1 MKGIRVRILL
11 YEWNWW
17 IITVE
22 RDIIIITIII
32 IINIIIINIIII
44 NIIIINIII
53 IILLLSSLSLLEDTR
68 WRMDVSSDAASFWKF
83 TVNNPF

>member
-32 IINIIIINIIII
+32 IIII

-53 IILLLSSLSLLEDTR
+53 IILLLLSLSLLEDTR

>member
-1 MKGIRVRILL
+1 MKGIKVRILL

-44 NIIIINIII
+44 NIIII
-53 IILLLSSLSLLEDTR
+53 ILLLLSLSLLEDTR

>member
-44 NIIIINIII
+44 
-53 IILLLSSLSLLEDTR
+53 ILLLLSLSLLEDTR

>member
-44 NIIIINIII
+44 NIIII
-53 IILLLSSLSLLEDTR
+53 ILLLLSLSLLEDTR
-68 WRMDVSSDAASFWKF
+68 WRMGVSSDAASFWKF

>member
-1 MKGIRVRILL
+1 MKGIRMRILL

-32 IINIIIINIIII
+32 III

-53 IILLLSSLSLLEDTR
+53 IILLLLSLSLLEDTR

>member
-32 IINIIIINIIII
+32 IINIIII
-44 NIIIINIII
+44 
-53 IILLLSSLSLLEDTR
+53 ILLLLSLSLLEDTR

>member
-44 NIIIINIII
+44 NIIII
-53 IILLLSSLSLLEDTR
+53 ILLLLSLSLLEDTR

>member
-32 IINIIIINIIII
+32 IIIINIIII
-44 NIIIINIII
+44 NIIIINIIVI
-53 IILLLSSLSLLEDTR
+53 TYQFNETWI
-68 WRMDVSSDAASFWKF
+68 
-83 TVNNPF
+83 N

>member
-44 NIIIINIII
+44 
-53 IILLLSSLSLLEDTR
+53 ILLLLLSLSLLEDTR

>member
-32 IINIIIINIIII
+32 IINIIII
-44 NIIIINIII
+44 I
-53 IILLLSSLSLLEDTR
+53 IILLLLSLSLLEDTR

>member
-22 RDIIIITIII
+22 RYIIIITIII

-44 NIIIINIII
+44 NIIII
-53 IILLLSSLSLLEDTR
+53 ILLLLSLSLLEDTR

>member
-32 IINIIIINIIII
+32 III

-53 IILLLSSLSLLEDTR
+53 IILLLLSLSLLEDTR

>member
-32 IINIIIINIIII
+32 IIIINIIII

-53 IILLLSSLSLLEDTR
+53 ITLLLLSLSLLEDTR